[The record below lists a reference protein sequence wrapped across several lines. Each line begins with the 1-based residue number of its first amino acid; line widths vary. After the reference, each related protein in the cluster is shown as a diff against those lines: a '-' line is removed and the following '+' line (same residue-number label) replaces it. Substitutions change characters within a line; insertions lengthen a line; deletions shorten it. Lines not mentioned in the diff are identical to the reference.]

1 MKVILLAWRNIFR
14 QKRHTA
20 ATLLAVILGIAG
32 LVVFEGFLHQLMGS
46 FRDSTILS
54 GIGHL
59 QVASRA
65 DYWKKG
71 EYSPY
76 SYALADHGKV
86 EQSLQHDPRVLSV
99 FPSTGFTCLAGA
111 GTKSLSLL
119 VKAFPN
125 SRMYFS
131 QKTNRRADASQL
143 VPDKFYLGHLEAG
156 EEPDPLQTGE
166 LYLGATAARILGV
179 RPGDTVTLM
188 ALLPEGGLNGRDFK
202 IRGLFTSPG
211 FDRYFA
217 YTDYKTAMDF
227 TLQKAPPVLHILLRH
242 RQDTAG
248 VAGELAVKFP
258 QDHVKT
264 WQELA
269 VYYRQVNSMF
279 TTFLTIIQAIL
290 MLVTLF
296 LLANSMAR
304 SVLERRREW
313 GTLRALGT
321 PAPAIV
327 VMVLLE
333 GILLGGVGGLAG
345 LGVGYAAAGVINLC
359 GGLPFHNASQL
370 LSVDVVPEASL
381 VGVAVLPLLITG
393 ALAALAPAWQAVK
406 TQPADSLR
414 ELA

>member
-1 MKVILLAWRNIFR
+1 MKVILLAWRNVFR

-20 ATLLAVILGIAG
+20 ATLAAVILGLAG
-32 LVVFEGFLHQLMGS
+32 LVVFEGFLHQLMGA

-59 QVASRA
+59 QVSSSTE
-65 DYWKKG
+65 YWKKG

-76 SYALADHGKV
+76 PYALGDSVQV
-86 EQSLQHDPRVLSV
+86 EQFLKHDPRVLSV
-99 FPSTGFTCLAGA
+99 FSSTGFTCLAGA
-111 GTKSLSLL
+111 GTKSLPLL
-119 VKAFPN
+119 VKAFPADK
-125 SRMYFS
+125 MYFS
-131 QKTNRRADASQL
+131 QATNTRADASQL
-143 VPDKFYLGHLEAG
+143 IPDKFDLGHLTAG
-156 EEPDPLQTGE
+156 EEPSPLQPGE

-179 RPGDTVTLM
+179 HPGDTVTLM

-202 IRGLFTSPG
+202 IRGLFTAPG
-211 FDRYFA
+211 FDQYFA
-217 YTDYKTAMDF
+217 YTDYPTARDF
-227 TLQKAPPVLHILLRH
+227 TLQKAPPVLHVILRN

-248 VAGELAVKFP
+248 VAAELALRFP
-258 QDHVKT
+258 QDYVKT
-264 WQELA
+264 WKELA
-269 VYYRQVNSMF
+269 VYYLQVNSMF
-279 TTFLTIIQAIL
+279 ATFLTVIQAIL

-321 PAPAIV
+321 PAGAIV
-327 VMVLLE
+327 VIVLLE
-333 GILLGGVGGLAG
+333 GLLLGGVGALAG
-345 LGVGYAAAGVINLC
+345 LGIGYAAAGIINLA

-370 LSVDVVPEASL
+370 LSVNVVPEASL
-381 VGVAVLPLLITG
+381 VGRVLLPLLITG